1 MPACEK
7 RTSRRGGGNV
17 ERKYEITQCING
29 ESIVLFTASSMAE
42 LCKAYRHFRPDS
54 PWYQDKPYIRMR
66 ICGNILPIYKA
77 EELAM
82 KQHREMD

>member
-1 MPACEK
+1 M
-7 RTSRRGGGNV
+7 
-17 ERKYEITQCING
+17 ERKYEIIQCING

-66 ICGNILPIYKA
+66 ICGNILLIYKA
-77 EELAM
+77 EKLSM
-82 KQHREMD
+82 KQHGETD

>member
-1 MPACEK
+1 M
-7 RTSRRGGGNV
+7 

-29 ESIVLFTASSMAE
+29 ESVVLFTASSMAE

-77 EELAM
+77 EKLCM
-82 KQHREMD
+82 KQHGETD